1 MVELRL
7 YNYNEVRNLAGL
19 DRCEKAVV
27 WLRLRGD
34 GDSADFNLLKKFL
47 NRAKEKFT
55 EEGTFFGDKKKRP

>member
-1 MVELRL
+1 M
-7 YNYNEVRNLAGL
+7 RNLAGL